1 MNEKMLQQYARLV
14 IGVGVNLQKGQPLTI
29 ACPVECAFFARLLVA
44 EAYRAG
50 AKDVIVNW
58 RDDFCAREHWMHADD
73 SLFDAVYPWDALQK
87 NTLGREGAAYVA
99 ILATDP
105 ENLKGVDPERL
116 RRWEIATGR
125 DLKEFNRLQMSNGFP
140 WCLVSIPIV
149 SWARKVFP
157 DQTDDEAMEKLWAEI
172 FKAVRITENGDA
184 CSDGSAGLEGNA
196 GSDGSVILDDS
207 AVQDGGVIHKW
218 RVHCDRL
225 KVRADKLSDYHFKSL
240 HYTNA
245 LGTDLTIEMP
255 ENHVWLAV
263 DDVAKSG
270 VHFLANMPSEEIFS
284 APLRNSANG
293 VLVASKPLVLNGNIV
308 DGIRLVFEKGR
319 IVELHADVG
328 EETLR
333 ASVEIDE
340 GSHYLGEIALVPY
353 DSPISKSGVL
363 FYNTLF
369 DENASCHF
377 AFGEAYASCIRG
389 GAEMSVEEL
398 SASGINAESSTH
410 VDFMV
415 GTEDLSIIGTTHDGR
430 QVAVFENGNFAF

>member
-14 IGVGVNLQKGQPLTI
+14 IGVGVNIQKGQTLNI
-29 ACPVECAFFARLLVA
+29 GCPVECAFFARLLVA
-44 EAYRAG
+44 EAYSAG
-50 AKDVIVNW
+50 AGDVIVNW
-58 RDDFCAREHWMHADD
+58 RDDVCSRERYLHADD
-73 SLFDAVYPWDALQK
+73 RLFDAVYPWDVLQK
-87 NTLGREGAAYVA
+87 NTLGREGAAFIGIA
-99 ILATDP
+99 ASDP
-105 ENLKGVDPERL
+105 ENLLGVDPERL
-116 RRWEIATGR
+116 RRWEIAVGR
-125 DLKEFNRLQMSNGFP
+125 DLKEYYRLQMSNGFP

-157 DQTDDEAMEKLWAEI
+157 EQTDDEAMEKLWAAI
-172 FKAVRITENGDA
+172 FKAVRITEEGDA
-184 CSDGSAGLEGNA
+184 VLE
-196 GSDGSVILDDS
+196 
-207 AVQDGGVIHKW
+207 W

-225 KVRADKLSDYHFKSL
+225 KVRADILNEYNFKSL
-240 HYTNA
+240 HYKNS

-270 VHFLANMPSEEIFS
+270 IRFLANMPSEEVFS
-284 APLRNSANG
+284 APLRDSASG
-293 VLVASKPLVLNGNIV
+293 VLYASKPLVLNGNIV

-353 DSPISKSGVL
+353 DSPISNSGVL
-363 FYNTLF
+363 FFNTLF

-377 AFGEAYASCIRG
+377 AFGEAYASCIQG
-389 GAEMSVEEL
+389 GTDMTVEEL
-398 SASGINAESSTH
+398 AESGINAESSTH

-415 GTEDLSIIGTTHDGR
+415 GTEDLSIMGTTHDGR